1 MKILLLADEPDL
13 RLWDHLDRRRLEG
26 VDLVISCGDLPA
38 EYLSFL
44 TCFTNAPVLYVHGNH
59 DACYELKPPEG
70 CICIEDGIFEDRG
83 RRIVGLGGCMRYK
96 PGKHQYTD
104 RQMASRVRRLA
115 FRLKLSGGFD
125 VLVAH
130 APMRDFGDAQDLP
143 HRGFV
148 ALRRMI
154 EQYRPAY
161 FVHGHVHKDY
171 DFRFRRIQPFG
182 ETTVVNAWTSCTI
195 DVEPPAGRKR
205 CPKWVVTPIEI

>member
-13 RLWDHLDRRRLEG
+13 RLWGHLDRRRLEG

-70 CICIEDGIFEDRG
+70 CICIEDGIFEYRG
-83 RRIVGLGGCMRYK
+83 LRIVGLGGCMRYK

-115 FRLKLSGGFD
+115 FRLELSGGF
-125 VLVAH
+125 LLL
-130 APMRDFGDAQDLP
+130 APLFAGGFLLLG
-143 HRGFV
+143 RGNATLLATACYLAA
-148 ALRRMI
+148 ALLR
-154 EQYRPAY
+154 
-161 FVHGHVHKDY
+161 G
-171 DFRFRRIQPFG
+171 
-182 ETTVVNAWTSCTI
+182 
-195 DVEPPAGRKR
+195 
-205 CPKWVVTPIEI
+205 